1 MRIKIDGGT
10 PLQGGESLCYTCRF
24 SRVTRGRALDEEI
37 VVCDAGQVAQTL
49 VTFKV
54 TSCTDYSDRR
64 LPSYGELVHK
74 AWILRPPSRNRPA
87 GFVRATD
94 LRDEEF
100 VRLMAASQDLDRR
113 TD

>member
-1 MRIKIDGGT
+1 MRIKIDRGT
-10 PLQGGESLCYTCRF
+10 PLHGGESLCYTCRF
-24 SRVTRGRALDEEI
+24 SRVTRGRTLDEEL
-37 VVCDAGQVAQTL
+37 VVCDAGQTAQTM

-64 LPSYGELVHK
+64 VPSYGELLQN
-74 AWILRPPSRNRPA
+74 AWILRPRTRNRPA

-100 VRLMAASQDLDRR
+100 VRLMTAPADRDRR
-113 TD
+113 TE